1 MMRPAGKGSE
11 DRTRDHDRLLDS
23 EAVYPWT
30 RQRNKASRY
39 LDHGLG
45 WTIALFII
53 ATALSCMI
61 APVIANVPIK
71 YHRQRFNGSFLKE
84 NVYRQDAGPDVDAAW
99 EALGANY
106 RPIRVPIEEAAES
119 GIAPDQVQIS
129 ETHGGGYPAN
139 VEGLH
144 HLHCLKR
151 SERPPTLTAQNLLRQ
166 SLYYNYDYYRTKGDG
181 AFRNDDFI
189 VRKHVS
195 HCLDILRQQLMC
207 TIDVGV
213 LGQVWIHPDHPSP
226 FVDFNTEH
234 VCRNFED
241 IRAWAERNQL
251 PLPAHGHGTDGAPA
265 DFLVPPRKDRILSEV
280 P

>member
-1 MMRPAGKGSE
+1 MRPVSE
-11 DRTRDHDRLLDS
+11 ASQGRKNDHASLLDGS
-23 EAVYPWT
+23 DAVYPWT
-30 RQRNKASRY
+30 LQSDKPGRRPHY
-39 LDHGLG
+39 GLG
-45 WTIALFII
+45 WTIALGIVAMTLSFI
-53 ATALSCMI
+53 M
-61 APVIANVPIK
+61 APVISNVPIK
-71 YHRQRFNGSFLKE
+71 YRRQRFNGSLLKE
-84 NVYRQDAGPDVDAAW
+84 NIYRQDAGPEVDAAW

-106 RPIRVPIEEAAES
+106 RPIRVPVEQAVKS
-119 GIAPDQVQIS
+119 GITPEQVQIS
-129 ETHGGGYPAN
+129 EAHGGG
-139 VEGLH
+139 
-144 HLHCLKR
+144 KR
-151 SERPPTLTAQNLLRQ
+151 SRTLTAQNLLRQ
-166 SLYYNYDYYRTKGDG
+166 SLYYNYDYYRTKADG

-241 IRAWAERNQL
+241 IRAWAEKNQL
-251 PLPAHGHGTDGAPA
+251 PLPAHGHGANDAPG
-265 DFLVPPRKDRILSEV
+265 DFLVPPREDSVLSGV